1 MQLEIGI
8 STSRYL
14 PASGT
19 AGLARSRVRGNKRV
33 PWPPPMMM
41 ESTLLALADMRALSN
56 IAKSFLADA
65 VLLLYPVP
73 AVERKRQPASGPP
86 RLIRG
91 TMSCPKQFDN
101 VGRASTFR
109 GSGHSPQCYG
119 GRV

>member
-33 PWPPPMMM
+33 PWPPPIMM

-65 VLLLYPVP
+65 RSEEHTSELQSPVHLVCRLLLEKKKNEVYKHSHHD
-73 AVERKRQPASGPP
+73 RKSQILSSAS
-86 RLIRG
+86 R
-91 TMSCPKQFDN
+91 T
-101 VGRASTFR
+101 
-109 GSGHSPQCYG
+109 
-119 GRV
+119 

>member
-19 AGLARSRVRGNKRV
+19 AGLARSRVSGNRRV

-41 ESTLLALADMRALSN
+41 ESTLLALADMRAPSN

-65 VLLLYPVP
+65 VLLLYPAP
-73 AVERKRQPASGPP
+73 AVERKRQANRSVGTGERGVARSGF
-86 RLIRG
+86 IRWG
-91 TMSCPKQFDN
+91 
-101 VGRASTFR
+101 
-109 GSGHSPQCYG
+109 
-119 GRV
+119 